1 VALSDEIRRTNR
13 LFQFKCVAAFKVRL
27 GHLSWNNSGGFATA
41 GIGAI
46 TITEES
52 ISHECQLFK
61 NKNCLETSVGSSGL
75 ER

>member
-1 VALSDEIRRTNR
+1 MVFSGLIVLLPLR
-13 LFQFKCVAAFKVRL
+13 VRL
-27 GHLSWNNSGGFATA
+27 GHLSWNNSGGSATA
-41 GIGAI
+41 SIRVI

-61 NKNCLETSVGSSGL
+61 SKNCLETSIGLSGL